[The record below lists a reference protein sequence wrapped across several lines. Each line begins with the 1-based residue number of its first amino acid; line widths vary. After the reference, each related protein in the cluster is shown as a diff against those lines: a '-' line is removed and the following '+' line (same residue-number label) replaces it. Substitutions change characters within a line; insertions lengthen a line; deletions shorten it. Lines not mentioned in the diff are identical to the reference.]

1 MSYDYDLGSYSR
13 TITTS
18 SPEAQLWFDRG
29 LIWTYG
35 FNHDEA
41 VYCFRR
47 AVAADPDCAM
57 AHWGIAYAIGPN
69 YNKPWEAFGGKEV
82 ANALQTAFEET
93 NLAVSLSP
101 SCTQAERDLIAAL
114 QRRYPQTQP
123 LDDMMPWVDDYA
135 DAMRDVC
142 REHSDDSDIASLF
155 AEAMMNRTPW
165 SLWDLSSGEPAE
177 GADTVEAR
185 AVLEAAMDRIAH
197 CGEPPHPGI
206 LHMYIHLME
215 MSPFPERALRAADQL
230 RGIAPHSGHLQ
241 HMATHIDV
249 LCGDYLNVV
258 NWNERA
264 IQADRPYLEAR
275 GPFNFYTMYRCHNY
289 HFKIYGAM
297 FLGQFGPAIET
308 ARAMQEVVPEQLLR
322 MESPNMADWL
332 EAFVPID
339 QHVLVRFGKW
349 DEILE
354 QDLPEDRDLYCV
366 TTATMRYA
374 RAIAL
379 ATLGRTD
386 EAVAETAEFDRAYAL
401 VPETRYQFNNPS
413 RDILAIAQE
422 MMRGEIA
429 YRQGE
434 FDAAFAHLRHAVE
447 LDDHLHY
454 DEPWGW
460 MQPVRHALGA
470 LLLEQG
476 QVSQALDVY
485 RADLGYDSQVSRPRQ
500 HLDNVWSLS
509 GYVECLERT
518 GQEELA
524 GVARQRL
531 NLAQAR
537 ADTTVQ
543 ASCFCRLDV
552 EEECCE

>member
-1 MSYDYDLGSYSR
+1 MTYRYDLGDYSR
-13 TITTS
+13 PITTTS
-18 SPEAQLWFDRG
+18 SEAQRWFDRG
-29 LIWTYG
+29 LAWTYG

-41 VYCFRR
+41 VYCFEQ
-47 AVAADPDCAM
+47 AVEADPDCAM
-57 AHWGIAYAIGPN
+57 AHWGVAYAIGPN
-69 YNKPWEAFGGKEV
+69 YNKPWEAFGRKETAHALGRAYDS
-82 ANALQTAFEET
+82 ANRAAE
-93 NLAVSLSP
+93 LAKEG
-101 SCTQAERDLIAAL
+101 TDAERDLTAAL
-114 QRRYPQTQP
+114 LRRYPSSQP

-135 DAMRDVC
+135 NAMREVYAT
-142 REHSDDSDIASLF
+142 HSDDPDVASLF

-165 SLWDLSSGEPAE
+165 SLWNLETGEPAE

-185 AVLEAAMDRIAH
+185 DVLERAMNHCEH
-197 CGEPPHPGI
+197 CGDPPHAGM

-215 MSPFPERALRAADQL
+215 MSPFPQEALHAADQL
-230 RGIAPHSGHLQ
+230 KGLMPDSGHLQ
-241 HMATHIDV
+241 HMGTHIDV
-249 LCGDYLNVV
+249 LCGDYRSVV
-258 NWNERA
+258 DWNERA
-264 IQADRPYLEAR
+264 IQADRLFVEER
-275 GPFNFYTMYRCHNY
+275 GAFNFYTMYRCHNY

-297 FLGQFGPAIET
+297 FLGRYGQAIET
-308 ARAMQEVVPEQLLR
+308 ARAMQGEIPEALLR

-332 EAFVPID
+332 ESFVPIE
-339 QHVLVRFGKW
+339 QHVMVRFGKW
-349 DEILE
+349 EEILTQE
-354 QDLPEDRDLYCV
+354 LPEDRELYCV

-374 RAIAL
+374 RAVAL

-386 EAVAETAEFDRAYAL
+386 EAIAEAAEFDRAYDA

-476 QVSQALDVY
+476 QVEQALDVY

-500 HLDNVWSLS
+500 HLDNIWALA
-509 GYVECLERT
+509 GYTECLDRL
-518 GQEELA
+518 GQDDLA
-524 GVARQRL
+524 SVARQRL
-531 NLAQAR
+531 DLAQAR
-537 ADTTVQ
+537 ADLPVQ
-543 ASCFCRLDV
+543 SSCFCRLDV
-552 EEECCE
+552 GECCD

>member
-1 MSYDYDLGSYSR
+1 MTYDFDLGSHSR
-13 TITTS
+13 PITTS
-18 SPEAQLWFDRG
+18 SPDAQLWFDRG

-41 VYCFRR
+41 VHCFRQ
-47 AVAADPDCAM
+47 AVQADPDCAM

-69 YNKPWEAFGGKEV
+69 YNKPWEAFGRKEV
-82 ANALQTAFEET
+82 ATALTTAHDEA
-93 NLAVSLSP
+93 NLAVSLSDN
-101 SCTQAERDLIAAL
+101 CTAAERDLIAAL
-114 QRRYPQTQP
+114 QSRYPQTEP
-123 LDDMMPWVDDYA
+123 LEDMMPWVDDYA
-135 DAMRDVC
+135 DAMRDVY
-142 REHSDDSDIASLF
+142 RDHSDDLDIASLF
-155 AEAMMNRTPW
+155 AEAVMNRTPW
-165 SLWDLSSGEPAE
+165 SLWNLDSGEPAD

-185 AVLEAAMDRIAH
+185 AVLEDAMAH
-197 CGEPPHPGI
+197 IDHCAEPPHPGI

-215 MSPFPERALRAADQL
+215 MSPFPEQALRAADQL

-275 GPFNFYTMYRCHNY
+275 GPFNFYTMYRAHNY

-297 FLGQFGPAIET
+297 FLGQFQPAIET
-308 ARAMQEVVPEQLLR
+308 ARALQAAIPEELLK

-332 EAFVPID
+332 EAFIPID

-349 DEILE
+349 EEILE
-354 QDLPEDRDLYCV
+354 QELPEDRELYCV
-366 TTATMRYA
+366 TTAVMRYA

-386 EAVAETAEFDRAYAL
+386 DAVAEAQEFDRAYDL
-401 VPETRYQFNNPS
+401 VPDTRYQFNNPC

-429 YRQGE
+429 YRQGD

-470 LLLEQG
+470 LLLEQDR
-476 QVSQALDVY
+476 VEEALAVY
-485 RADLGYDSQVSRPRQ
+485 QADLGYDANVGRPRQ
-500 HLDNVWSLS
+500 HLDNVWALA
-509 GYVECLERT
+509 GYTECLERT
-518 GQEELA
+518 NQPHLA
-524 GVARQRL
+524 NVARQRL
-531 NLAQAR
+531 TLAQAR
-537 ADTTVQ
+537 ADTEIQ
-543 ASCFCRLDV
+543 SSCFCRLDLDDA
-552 EEECCE
+552 CCD

>member
-18 SPEAQLWFDRG
+18 SREAQLWFDRG

-41 VYCFRR
+41 VYCFQQ
-47 AVAADPDCAM
+47 AVEADPDCAM

-69 YNKPWEAFGGKEV
+69 YNKPWEAFGGTEV
-82 ANALQTAFEET
+82 ANALKTAFEET
-93 NLAVSLSP
+93 NLAVSLAS
-101 SCTQAERDLIAAL
+101 SCTRAERDLIAAL

-123 LDDMMPWVDDYA
+123 LDDMMPWLDDYA
-135 DAMRDVC
+135 DAMRDVY
-142 REHSDDSDIASLF
+142 REHSEDSDIASLF

-165 SLWDLSSGEPAE
+165 SLWDLALGEPAE

-185 AVLEAAMDRIAH
+185 AVLEGVMDHIAH
-197 CGEPPHPGI
+197 CGEPLHPGI

-215 MSPFPERALRAADQL
+215 MSPFPEQALRAADQL

-297 FLGQFGPAIET
+297 FLGQFGPAIDT
-308 ARAMQEVVPEQLLR
+308 ARAMQEVIPEQLLR

-349 DEILE
+349 EEILE
-354 QDLPEDRDLYCV
+354 QDLPEDRDLYSV

-379 ATLGRTD
+379 ATRGRTD
-386 EAVAETAEFDRAYAL
+386 EAVAEAAEFDRAYAV
-401 VPETRYQFNNPS
+401 VPETRFQFNNPS

-434 FDAAFAHLRHAVE
+434 FDAAFAYLRHAVE

-476 QVSQALDVY
+476 QVEEALDVY

-518 GQEELA
+518 GQEDLA
-524 GVARQRL
+524 NVARQRL

-543 ASCFCRLDV
+543 VSCFCRLDLDD
-552 EEECCE
+552 CCD